1 MTSSD
6 IPCPPTVHDLVATR
20 AAERPEATAVVAGEQ
35 QISYGQLDQ
44 RANRLAH
51 HLRAMGAGP
60 DVVVGL
66 CLERSAE
73 LVIGALAILKA
84 GAAYLPLDPAS
95 PPERLAFTLRDAG
108 VQVLITSPDCLPTE
122 GVGRGIQILHPGAA
136 GESLGTG
143 NRRPPTSLAG
153 DNNLAYV
160 IYTSGS
166 TGQPK
171 GVQVTHSNL
180 MNLVRWHQQAFAVTS
195 SDRATQVASPAFDA
209 AVWELWPYLTAGASV
224 YVPDEDTRMD
234 PPRLRDWLV
243 AQAIT
248 VTFVPTPL
256 AETVMTLEWPAETAL
271 RLMLTGGDT
280 LHRYP
285 PATLPFAL
293 VNNYGPT
300 ETAVVATSG
309 LVPPA
314 SGWTS
319 PPSIGRPISGARAY
333 VLDEKRQPVLAE
345 MTGELY
351 IGGRGVAR
359 GYLNRAELT
368 AERFVPDPFSD
379 VPGARM
385 YRTGDLVR
393 ARVNGELE
401 FVGRTDDQVKIR
413 GFRIELGE
421 IEATL
426 AAHPLVQQAV
436 AVAREDTPGDKRLVA
451 YVVPAPGSTLDVESM
466 RSFLGKHLPEY
477 MVPAAFVSLPS
488 LPVTTNGK
496 VDRHALPAPTSSRV
510 PADDPSAEVRTLIE
524 QRMGGMVAAVLK
536 LDKVGPEENFFLLGG
551 HSLLEAQLLVH
562 VHQTFGVELPLRTLF
577 ELPTVSGL
585 SAEIE
590 RLLLASLQ
598 AMTDEEAERLLA

>member
-6 IPCPPTVHDLVATR
+6 IPRPPTVHDLVATR
-20 AAERPEATAVVAGEQ
+20 AAETPDATAVVAGDQ
-35 QISYGQLDQ
+35 RISYGQLDQ

-66 CLERSAE
+66 CLNRSAE
-73 LVIGALAILKA
+73 LVVGALAILKA

-108 VQVLITSPDCLPTE
+108 VQVLITSPDCLPTDSLPACE
-122 GVGRGIQILHPGAA
+122 GGSGRGIQILHPGAA

-153 DNNLAYV
+153 DDNLAYV

-195 SDRATQVASPAFDA
+195 SDRATQLASPAFDA

-256 AETVMTLEWPAETAL
+256 AETVMTLEWPADTAL

-285 PATLPFAL
+285 SATLPFAL
-293 VNNYGPT
+293 INNYGPT

-314 SGWTS
+314 SGWTT

-333 VLDEKRQPVLAE
+333 VQDEKRQPVLAE
-345 MTGELY
+345 LTGELY
-351 IGGRGVAR
+351 IGRGR
-359 GYLNRAELT
+359 
-368 AERFVPDPFSD
+368 
-379 VPGARM
+379 
-385 YRTGDLVR
+385 
-393 ARVNGELE
+393 
-401 FVGRTDDQVKIR
+401 
-413 GFRIELGE
+413 
-421 IEATL
+421 
-426 AAHPLVQQAV
+426 
-436 AVAREDTPGDKRLVA
+436 
-451 YVVPAPGSTLDVESM
+451 
-466 RSFLGKHLPEY
+466 
-477 MVPAAFVSLPS
+477 PAAGSLHPS
-488 LPVTTNGK
+488 
-496 VDRHALPAPTSSRV
+496 D
-510 PADDPSAEVRTLIE
+510 
-524 QRMGGMVAAVLK
+524 
-536 LDKVGPEENFFLLGG
+536 
-551 HSLLEAQLLVH
+551 
-562 VHQTFGVELPLRTLF
+562 
-577 ELPTVSGL
+577 
-585 SAEIE
+585 
-590 RLLLASLQ
+590 
-598 AMTDEEAERLLA
+598 